1 MKVPPPVACLPAL
14 GLAALAV
21 ALGVAGLVD
30 GTVPNPAADAVAPAT
45 TPQDSVEAAAGS
57 RSGGTFR

>member
-21 ALGVAGLVD
+21 ALGVAGLID
-30 GTVPNPAADAVAPAT
+30 GTVPNPTAAAPVT
-45 TPQDSVEAAAGS
+45 TPLDSVEAAAGS